1 MCDPVTI
8 GTFAI
13 SSASSIYQHNQK
25 KRQIREANKAKLANW
40 DETKKQYFNEITLK
54 NTKWKNQVQDTEI
67 AIDNLFAAQ
76 AKQWETQDLAL
87 QEAIDAHAFNKVE
100 LIKQMYEAEY
110 AGEQTGV
117 TAQRKARSSI
127 RDAGMALTKSV
138 RQAIIAQD
146 KTNLSKEVGLL
157 DVENK
162 RRAAWMKTRQ
172 SPIPGMPPPPPE
184 LSNIPG
190 NHGLALKLALSA
202 ASSTVTG
209 LQAAKAAKEAK
220 DMKDLIM
227 QNITNQGQNK
237 ATNTGIGYA
246 AGSYMEQMNMK
257 NLYNQDMNRKN
268 LNTLTSNF
276 STNPG
281 DALYPDM
288 GINQPLGFL
297 NQNYKPTLNWGDY
310 YVS

>member
-1 MCDPVTI
+1 VCDPVTI

-40 DETKKQYFNEITLK
+40 NETKKQYFNEITLK

-138 RQAIIAQD
+138 RGAIIAQD

-184 LSNIPG
+184 LNNIPG

-202 ASSTVTG
+202 VSSTVTG

-220 DMKDLIM
+220 EMKELIL
-227 QNITNQGQNK
+227 QNITNQGKNK
-237 ATNTGIGYA
+237 ATNIGFGYV
-246 AGSYMEQMNMK
+246 AGDYLKKMSADQNMYKYTDRANQNQLLSY
-257 NLYNQDMNRKN
+257 
-268 LNTLTSNF
+268 F
-276 STNPG
+276 SANPR

-288 GINQPLGFL
+288 NQPLGFL
-297 NQNYKPTLNWGDY
+297 NQNYQSTVNWGDY
-310 YVS
+310 VS